1 MAKVT
6 NGHSFGLNVKEALIC
21 TLDAY
26 GTKEEEILRV
36 HYGITSASTPT
47 EKRLASTKF
56 HKLRGKPGYAD
67 CYRSIVNREMLG
79 LYSRSL
85 QVLDKQLDLDPKSA
99 KDGWLANKAANDV
112 INNYHDTVMGV
123 NSNEV
128 VVRVEGMPMLG
139 KPEDAAGEG
148 ADSD

>member
-36 HYGITSASTPT
+36 HYGITETSTPT

-67 CYRSIVNREMLG
+67 CYQIGRAHV
-79 LYSRSL
+79 
-85 QVLDKQLDLDPKSA
+85 
-99 KDGWLANKAANDV
+99 
-112 INNYHDTVMGV
+112 
-123 NSNEV
+123 
-128 VVRVEGMPMLG
+128 
-139 KPEDAAGEG
+139 
-148 ADSD
+148 

>member
-21 TLDAY
+21 TSDAY
-26 GTKEEEILRV
+26 GEKEEEILRV

-47 EKRLASTKF
+47 EKRLASTRF

-79 LYSRSL
+79 LYSQSL
-85 QVLDKQLDLDPKSA
+85 KVLGQQLEIDPKS
-99 KDGWLANKAANDV
+99 KDQGWLANKAANDI
-112 INNYHDTVMGV
+112 INKYHDSVMGV

-128 VVRVEGMPMLG
+128 VVKVEGMPMLG
-139 KPEDAAGEG
+139 KPEDADGEG
-148 ADSD
+148 AESD

>member
-99 KDGWLANKAANDV
+99 KEGWLANKAANDV
-112 INNYHDTVMGV
+112 INKYHDTVMGV

-128 VVRVEGMPMLG
+128 VVRVEGMPTLG
-139 KPEDAAGEG
+139 KPEDA
-148 ADSD
+148 DSD

>member
-36 HYGITSASTPT
+36 HYGITETSTPT

-99 KDGWLANKAANDV
+99 KEGWLANKAANDV
-112 INNYHDTVMGV
+112 INKYHDTVMGV

-128 VVRVEGMPMLG
+128 VVKVEGMPTLG
-139 KPEDAAGEG
+139 KPEDADGEG
-148 ADSD
+148 AESD

>member
-56 HKLRGKPGYAD
+56 HKLRAKPGYAD

-99 KDGWLANKAANDV
+99 KEGWLANKAANDV
-112 INNYHDTVMGV
+112 INKYHDTVMGV

-128 VVRVEGMPMLG
+128 VVRVEGMPTLG
-139 KPEDAAGEG
+139 KPEDAEG
-148 ADSD
+148 ADGD

>member
-6 NGHSFGLNVKEALIC
+6 NGHSFGLTVKEALIC

-26 GTKEEEILRV
+26 GTKESEILRV
-36 HYGITSASTPT
+36 HFGITEASTPT

-67 CYRSIVNREMLG
+67 CYRSVVNRELLG
-79 LYSRSL
+79 LYSQSL
-85 QVLDKQLDLDPKSA
+85 KLLGEQLELDPKS
-99 KDGWLANKAANDV
+99 KDQGWLANKAANDI
-112 INNYHDTVMGV
+112 INKYHDPVMGV

-128 VVRVEGMPMLG
+128 VVKVEGMPTLG
-139 KPEDAAGEG
+139 TPEDGEG
-148 ADSD
+148 PDSD